1 MGTGTISPV
10 AYISLYRKYRAQDFE
25 ELMGQSHVTVTLRNA
40 IQQGRLAHAYLFCGP
55 RGTGKTSTARL
66 LAKALNCEQGPT
78 PNPCKECR
86 FCRAIQEGNCVD
98 VVEMDAASETSI
110 DDVRTSI
117 IENAKYPPMEAR
129 YKIYIIDEVHDL
141 SAKAFDALL
150 KTIEEP
156 PAHVIFILATTEFH
170 RVPPTIRSRCQRFDF
185 HRGTIADITRRLQ
198 QVLEQEG
205 LQAEPAALHLVAR
218 AADGSWRDALTAL
231 EQVIAFSE
239 AGRITPQTVY
249 NALGMLEDETL
260 MQLTDALLERDA
272 GRVLQL
278 LEGQMLLGREP
289 RVFAESLIQH
299 WRALIQ
305 AALHAQDK
313 SGAYD
318 PTQWS
323 AMIEQAR
330 RAGAPRLLAWWEQM
344 AGALSEMRTSGSP
357 RAILELYLLRLA
369 SEPLVAPQPV
379 APVPQSAASVAQPAA
394 PTPTPR
400 ASQPT
405 TPAPSTA
412 TPSDGA
418 TQLPIDLATA
428 NQLWQQRVEE
438 LVRRSPAGGMHL
450 RGSRIELDGEF
461 VRLVMPTQLGYE
473 FFKQQAR
480 RETNLMNEVRAA
492 LGMPNAAVQ
501 LAYSSEARAEEPPP
515 PPPVVEP
522 PVLEGDALADALIE
536 ALNGHEVEEEA

>member
-1 MGTGTISPV
+1 M

-25 ELMGQSHVTVTLRNA
+25 ELMGQSHVTVTLQNA

-78 PNPCKECR
+78 PTPCKVCR
-86 FCRAIQEGNCVD
+86 FCRAIQEGTSVD

-156 PAHVIFILATTEFH
+156 PPHVIFILATTEFH

-198 QVLEQEG
+198 QVLEAEG
-205 LQAEPAALHLVAR
+205 LTAEPAALHLVAR

-239 AGRITPQTVY
+239 AGTITPQTVY

-260 MQLTDALLERDA
+260 MQLTDALLEQDA
-272 GRVLQL
+272 GKALQL

-318 PTQWS
+318 STVWS

-330 RAGAPRLLAWWEQM
+330 RAGVPRLLAWWEQM

-357 RAILELYLLRLA
+357 RAILELYLLRLTCETPA
-369 SEPLVAPQPV
+369 APQPTASAPQLTGSRPQV
-379 APVPQSAASVAQPAA
+379 AVPAPHATPDAT
-394 PTPTPR
+394 PTPTPAAAVPTDA
-400 ASQPT
+400 ASP
-405 TPAPSTA
+405 
-412 TPSDGA
+412 
-418 TQLPIDLATA
+418 LPIDPAEA
-428 NQLWQQRVEE
+428 NRRWQQRVEE
-438 LVRRSPAGGMHL
+438 LVKRSPIGGMHL
-450 RGSRIELDGEF
+450 RSSRLELDGHTI
-461 VRLVMPTQLGYE
+461 RITIPTRLGYD

-480 RETNLMNEVRAA
+480 REQVLAQEVRNT
-492 LGMPNAAVQ
+492 LGMPNASVQ
-501 LAYSSEARAEEPPP
+501 LAYADEAHPEEPPP
-515 PPPVVEP
+515 PPAVAP
-522 PVLEGDALADALIE
+522 PPLEGEALVAELKRE
-536 ALNGHEVEEEA
+536 LNGHEVDPETE

>member
-1 MGTGTISPV
+1 V
-10 AYISLYRKYRAQDFE
+10 AYLSLYRKYRAQDFE
-25 ELMGQSHVTVTLRNA
+25 ELLGQSHVTVTLRNA
-40 IQQGRLAHAYLFCGP
+40 VQQGRLTHAYLFCGP

-66 LAKALNCEQGPT
+66 LAKSLNCEQGPT
-78 PNPCKECR
+78 PNPCKVCR

-98 VVEMDAASETSI
+98 VIEMDAASETSI

-150 KTIEEP
+150 KTVEEP

-185 HRGTIADITRRLQ
+185 HRGTIADITRRLE
-198 QVLEQEG
+198 QVVAAEG
-205 LQAEPAALHLVAR
+205 FTAEPAALHLIAR

-239 AGRITPQTVY
+239 GGVITAQTVY

-272 GRVLQL
+272 GRALQL

-305 AALHAQDK
+305 AALHAQDR

-318 PTQWS
+318 PTVWS

-330 RAGAPRLLAWWEQM
+330 RAGIPRLLAWWEQL

-369 SEPLVAPQPV
+369 CEPMVAPPTVAPAPQPAA
-379 APVPQSAASVAQPAA
+379 APAQ

-400 ASQPT
+400 TAQATAPTQQPALT
-405 TPAPSTA
+405 TPAA
-412 TPSDGA
+412 TRTDHA
-418 TQLPIDLATA
+418 TELPIDPTTA

-438 LVRRSPAGGMHL
+438 LVQRSPVGGAYL
-450 RGSRIELDGEF
+450 RGSRLELDGNR
-461 VRLVMPTQLGYE
+461 VRVIMPTRLGYE
-473 FFKQQAR
+473 YFKQQAR
-480 RETNLMNEVRAA
+480 REANLVDEVRKT
-492 LGMPNAAVQ
+492 LGAPNTPVQ
-501 LAYSSEARAEEPPP
+501 LAYSDEARPEEPPP
-515 PPPVVEP
+515 PPPVAEP
-522 PVLEGDALADALIE
+522 TLLEGEALVDALQH
-536 ALNGHEVEEEA
+536 ALNGHEVEDEEA

>member
-1 MGTGTISPV
+1 M
-10 AYISLYRKYRAQDFE
+10 AYLSLYRKYRAQDFE

-66 LAKALNCEQGPT
+66 LAKSLNCEQGPT
-78 PNPCKECR
+78 PNPCKVCR

-98 VVEMDAASETSI
+98 VIEMDAASETSI

-156 PAHVIFILATTEFH
+156 PPHVVFILATTEFH

-185 HRGTIADITRRLQ
+185 HRGTIADITRRLE
-198 QVLEQEG
+198 QVLAAEG
-205 LQAEPAALHLVAR
+205 FTAEPAALHLVAR

-231 EQVIAFSE
+231 EQVIAFGEGST
-239 AGRITPQTVY
+239 ITAQTVY
-249 NALGMLEDETL
+249 NALGLLEDETL

-272 GRVLQL
+272 GKALHL

-305 AALHAQDK
+305 AALHAHDRA
-313 SGAYD
+313 GAYD
-318 PTQWS
+318 PTVWS

-330 RAGAPRLLAWWEQM
+330 RAGVPRLLAWWEQT

-369 SEPLVAPQPV
+369 CEPSVAPT
-379 APVPQSAASVAQPAA
+379 PQYVASVQPAA
-394 PTPTPR
+394 PTPRPVPPASTPR
-400 ASQPT
+400 ATPPAATPEPIPRATQ
-405 TPAPSTA
+405 PAPLTDA
-412 TPSDGA
+412 P
-418 TQLPIDLATA
+418 TQLPIDPATA

-438 LVRRSPAGGMHL
+438 LVQRSPAGRMHL
-450 RGSRIELDGEF
+450 RGSRLELDGGL
-461 VRLVMPTQLGYE
+461 VRVVLPTRFGYE
-473 FFKQQAR
+473 YFKQQAR
-480 RETNLMNEVRAA
+480 REANLIEEVRKT
-492 LGMPNAAVQ
+492 LGAPNAPVQ
-501 LAYSSEARAEEPPP
+501 LAYSDEARREEPLPTPQPP
-515 PPPVVEP
+515 AERE
-522 PVLEGDALADALIE
+522 LEGEELVDELMR
-536 ALNGHEVEEEA
+536 ALNGHEVDAGEE

>member
-1 MGTGTISPV
+1 VLALLQLRTEKSRPLQRFCTTYASLIREPQRGQSGTISGGGVV
-10 AYISLYRKYRAQDFE
+10 AYLSLYRKYRAQDFE
-25 ELMGQSHVTVTLRNA
+25 ELLGQSHVTVTLRNA
-40 IQQGRLAHAYLFCGP
+40 IQQGRLTHAYLFCGP

-66 LAKALNCEQGPT
+66 LAKSLNCEQGPT
-78 PNPCKECR
+78 PNPCKVCR
-86 FCRAIQEGNCVD
+86 FCRAIQEGTCVD
-98 VVEMDAASETSI
+98 VIEMDAASETSI

-150 KTIEEP
+150 KTLEEP

-185 HRGTIADITRRLQ
+185 HRGTIADITRRLE
-198 QVLEQEG
+198 QVVAAEG
-205 LQAEPAALHLVAR
+205 FTAEPAALHLIAR

-239 AGRITPQTVY
+239 GGAITAQTVY

-272 GRVLQL
+272 GRALQL

-305 AALHAQDK
+305 AALHAQDR

-318 PTQWS
+318 PTVWS

-330 RAGAPRLLAWWEQM
+330 RAGIPRLLAWWEQL

-369 SEPLVAPQPV
+369 CRADGCACPAACGVSRPADANASHGASDCAYATARPNNARPCAPRQRDAIAHRPHHREPAL
-379 APVPQSAASVAQPAA
+379 AAARRGTRAAQPCRRRVPARLAPRTGRQPRPRDYADSSGLRVFQAA
-394 PTPTPR
+394 G
-400 ASQPT
+400 AS
-405 TPAPSTA
+405 
-412 TPSDGA
+412 
-418 TQLPIDLATA
+418 
-428 NQLWQQRVEE
+428 
-438 LVRRSPAGGMHL
+438 
-450 RGSRIELDGEF
+450 
-461 VRLVMPTQLGYE
+461 
-473 FFKQQAR
+473 
-480 RETNLMNEVRAA
+480 
-492 LGMPNAAVQ
+492 
-501 LAYSSEARAEEPPP
+501 
-515 PPPVVEP
+515 
-522 PVLEGDALADALIE
+522 
-536 ALNGHEVEEEA
+536 